1 MGLISRVSSRTYRD
15 KSISVDFFTNFTKMN
30 KIQISRRLLNS
41 IRTDGKGKAIP
52 NAGPQFL
59 RGNPLIKKY
68 LLTGENKFLF
78 QRRPLYWGTKKWAVG
93 LIIPNAAF
101 ATPSFQAKTNSTK
114 PSTPTKPLVA
124 TPSATA

>member
-1 MGLISRVSSRTYRD
+1 
-15 KSISVDFFTNFTKMN
+15 MN
-30 KIQISRRLLNS
+30 RIQISKRLLNS

-59 RGNPLIKKY
+59 RGNPLVKKY

-93 LIIPNAAF
+93 LMIPNAALCYAVLSGEDQF
-101 ATPSFQAKTNSTK
+101 NKTFDTNQTTGCYAIGYGMFSTYA
-114 PSTPTKPLVA
+114 LFYA
-124 TPSATA
+124 AFLCW